1 VILRLAMIVW
11 AVAAAIPGPPAT
23 SGSAAGTTG
32 RDDRV
37 ELEVPIVEQRP
48 ERCGPAALEMVL
60 RFHGATA
67 AQVEL
72 ADSAYDPV
80 LRGALITDLAAWARR
95 AGFEARVARLAED
108 SLVALLHEGLPPVL
122 LYARGI
128 GPVTRQHYA
137 VLVGWD
143 GPRQQWTLH
152 DGRNAPRHMTRRDL
166 ASRWSAAGCE
176 ALVVRPRS
184 P

>member
-1 VILRLAMIVW
+1 MLRVALVLSALVAGFSAPPD
-11 AVAAAIPGPPAT
+11 AVGVV
-23 SGSAAGTTG
+23 AGTTG
-32 RDDRV
+32 RDDRI

-60 RFHGATA
+60 RFHGATP
-67 AQVEL
+67 AQVAL

-95 AGFEARVARLAED
+95 AGFEARVARLPED

-122 LYARGI
+122 LYTRGI
-128 GPVTRQHYA
+128 GPLTRQHYG

-143 GPRQQWTLH
+143 GERQQWTLH
-152 DGRNAPRHMTRRDL
+152 DGRNAPRHMNRRDL

-176 ALVVRPRS
+176 ALVVRPHS

>member
-1 VILRLAMIVW
+1 MISRLAMIV
-11 AVAAAIPGPPAT
+11 AGISATIAGPAFT
-23 SGSAAGTTG
+23 AGGDAKSTG
-32 RDDRV
+32 PHDRI
-37 ELEVPIVEQRP
+37 ELEVPIVKQRP

-60 RFHGATA
+60 RFHRATP
-67 AQVEL
+67 AQVAL

-108 SLVALLHEGLPPVL
+108 SLVALLREGLPPVV
-122 LYARGI
+122 LYTRGV

-143 GPRQQWTLH
+143 GERQQWTLH
-152 DGRNAPRHMTRRDL
+152 DGGNTPRQMKRRDL
-166 ASRWSAAGCE
+166 ASRWSAAGSE